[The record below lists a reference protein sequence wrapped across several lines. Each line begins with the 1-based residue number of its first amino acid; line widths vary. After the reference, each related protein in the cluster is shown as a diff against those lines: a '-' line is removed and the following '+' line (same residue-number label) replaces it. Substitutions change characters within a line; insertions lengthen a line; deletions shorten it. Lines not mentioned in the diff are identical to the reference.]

1 MVQIEGTMQ
10 RFELNSIWKDRVEQF
25 YAYKHKIKSSA
36 ADIDATYLEK
46 SLPESLSKKILFY

>member
-1 MVQIEGTMQ
+1 MQ